1 MAESVKMVHVECD
14 EGSFE
19 FHVTAFRPT
28 KEVRVLISKKIY
40 KMYYFLLF

>member
-1 MAESVKMVHVECD
+1 MTESVKMVHVESD

-28 KEVRVLISKKIY
+28 KEVRVLISKKNI
-40 KMYYFLLF
+40 